1 MAIQLPDTSDGE
13 AGPGATHPCKFN
25 ALQIFRRLWE
35 LITPARTEDISSQET
50 DRYPP
55 KTTIERRR
63 QSIAD
68 QSLDKDEYLAE
79 KVTSHQVEETVPS
92 EKTVLYLAYGSNLSA
107 ETFLGKRGI
116 KPLSQINVV
125 VPSLRLTF
133 DLPGIPYVE
142 PCFAATQHRAHTP
155 KETHE
160 GKDGNIETLA
170 DADASEQSTLL
181 SEESASMPLVGVVYE
196 VTVADYAKIIATEGG
211 GSGYKDIVVDCYPFP
226 KSHSPT
232 DPIPDHPATK
242 PFKSHTLL
250 SPNDDS
256 DPSHLAA
263 KKRQLLPPYRRPK
276 PCYAQPSARY
286 LNLINTGAAEH
297 NLPLPYRRYLSQF
310 QPYRITTVR
319 QTFGKAIF
327 VTSWYPLLLVFIGLS
342 KLLAGPD
349 GRSPPW
355 LVQVANLLFYA
366 MWSTY
371 DRFFAPIFGDG
382 ERTVEDTGSYTS

>member
-1 MAIQLPDTSDGE
+1 MTIQLPTTSDGE
-13 AGPGATHPCKFN
+13 AGPGATPASRFN
-25 ALQIFRRLWE
+25 ALQTFRRLWE
-35 LITPARTEDISSQET
+35 LVTPARTEDISARET
-50 DRYPP
+50 AE
-55 KTTIERRR
+55 TTVKRRR

-68 QSLDKDEYLAE
+68 QSLDKDEYLAK
-79 KVTSHQVEETVPS
+79 KVTSHQVEDTVPS

-107 ETFLGKRGI
+107 KTFQGTRGI
-116 KPLSQINVV
+116 RPLSQINVV

-142 PCFAATQHRAHTP
+142 PCFAATRRRAHPP
-155 KETHE
+155 KETQI
-160 GKDGNIETLA
+160 GNVGNIENPADA

-181 SEESASMPLVGVVYE
+181 SEEPTSMPLVGVVYE

-232 DPIPDHPATK
+232 DPIPEYPETK

-256 DPSHLAA
+256 DPSHLAV
-263 KKRQLLPPYRRPK
+263 KNNHLLPPYRRPN
-276 PCYAQPSARY
+276 PDYAQPSARY
-286 LNLINTGAAEH
+286 LDLINTGATEH
-297 NLPLPYRRYLSQF
+297 NLPLPYRRYLAHF

-319 QTFGKAIF
+319 QMFGRAIF
-327 VTSWYPLLLVFIGLS
+327 VASWFPVLIVLMGLS
-342 KLLAGPD
+342 RLLAGPD

-355 LVQVANLLFYA
+355 LAQVGNLVFSV
-366 MWSTY
+366 MWTTY
-371 DRFFAPIFGDG
+371 DNFFAPIFGDG
-382 ERTVEDTGSYTS
+382 ERTVEDARS